1 MRKLF
6 ITLILTITSLI
17 LPDVFAKS
25 SNSQRNHAYTGVKIA
40 YATSELTKCS
50 FQYSPIN
57 FCDDE
62 HVAAYNNTLNS
73 APANFN
79 GHYIILARPE
89 FEKYHQKSVV
99 AIVTQS
105 GLAYPLPIDSFSGF
119 MHGRPTAK
127 DGGQISYSINSN
139 KVCIRGAIL
148 VYRSFEEGNFCFEF
162 VGDKFIGHHTEYMY
176 P

>member
-89 FEKYHQKSVV
+89 YLRNTTKSRLSRS
-99 AIVTQS
+99 TLNRDWHTHFQ
-105 GLAYPLPIDSFSGF
+105 LTRFPDSCTAAQQPKTE
-119 MHGRPTAK
+119 GR
-127 DGGQISYSINSN
+127 
-139 KVCIRGAIL
+139 
-148 VYRSFEEGNFCFEF
+148 
-162 VGDKFIGHHTEYMY
+162 
-176 P
+176 